1 MLRSTVLLLLIAAG
15 ALSVCSFGAREQPS
29 PTPTGTPA
37 ATPTPTPRD
46 LAGVPEACRSSVHG
60 VAFAE
65 GSLGTRVREAN
76 AWSAEHPGETGS
88 LVVTDDVM
96 RDAAAREDWSVPVRD
111 IAVTTDDAGF
121 HLSATASVFG
131 RYTIRA
137 LLVPQAVDGTLRISV
152 RDLDTGGLPAFIRPA
167 VESAT
172 ASATDTSRWGLRL
185 TVDGVT
191 TRQGCAVVWGRG

>member
-1 MLRSTVLLLLIAAG
+1 MFRSTTLLLLIAAG
-15 ALSVCSFGAREQPS
+15 AFSICGFGVREAPS
-29 PTPTGTPA
+29 PTSTPT
-37 ATPTPTPRD
+37 ATPTPSPRD
-46 LAGVPEACRSSVHG
+46 LTGVPEPCRSSVDG
-60 VAFAE
+60 AAFAE
-65 GSLGTRVREAN
+65 GSLVTRVREAN

-111 IAVTTDDAGF
+111 IGVTTDDAGF

-137 LLVPQAVDGTLRISV
+137 LLVPQAVDGTLRMRV
-152 RDLDTGGLPAFIRPA
+152 RELDTVGLPAFMRPTA
-167 VESAT
+167 ESAI

-191 TRQGCAVVWGRG
+191 TRRGCAVVWGRG